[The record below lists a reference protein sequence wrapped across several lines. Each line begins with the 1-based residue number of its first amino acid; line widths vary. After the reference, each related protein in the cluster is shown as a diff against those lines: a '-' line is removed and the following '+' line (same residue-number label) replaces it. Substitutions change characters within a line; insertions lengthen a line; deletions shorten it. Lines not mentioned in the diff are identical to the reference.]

1 MYSSKNIAA
10 CAHIHRQLKVP
21 TACVQS
27 SLKILSK
34 FASLLSL
41 ELDFS
46 SDGLS
51 TQRTRCLLV
60 FKGLSAGLTML
71 KLTFLPRVDTTLLSL
86 VAAHFPSLTT
96 LDLSSVERLDEQCC
110 WLCFQESSSCIVH
123 SPIPDMFPSVDH
135 LAVRIPV
142 THTLSLT
149 CIWRIHA

>member
-1 MYSSKNIAA
+1 
-10 CAHIHRQLKVP
+10 
-21 TACVQS
+21 
-27 SLKILSK
+27 
-34 FASLLSL
+34 
-41 ELDFS
+41 
-46 SDGLS
+46 
-51 TQRTRCLLV
+51 
-60 FKGLSAGLTML
+60 ML